1 MQSDRA
7 RSGRERLRIS
17 LRKLFMS
24 RQRGQQDSPL
34 HCGLLVGPMAY
45 QLINGQIRVGLTRGI
60 LREIAPLKVER
71 HVNQTNEHR
80 HLD

>member
-1 MQSDRA
+1 
-7 RSGRERLRIS
+7 
-17 LRKLFMS
+17 MS
-24 RQRGQQDSPL
+24 RQRGQQDSLP

>member
-1 MQSDRA
+1 
-7 RSGRERLRIS
+7 
-17 LRKLFMS
+17 
-24 RQRGQQDSPL
+24 
-34 HCGLLVGPMAY
+34 MAY